1 MDPMERNEAEA
12 HIAAARFSIE
22 AATVDEAR
30 RHRRHSALAHN
41 LSGGRAPTTT
51 WETAN
56 KMEEQTFSLA
66 VNVGDTL
73 LELHTALVRMR
84 DEMRVALAN
93 FQRHGAEGYS
103 TDTTLE
109 TLFPSTT
116 AAMVSLQRSFRQVSS
131 MFSSS
136 IRLVEPLKLMNRVR
150 LSIDE
155 EIHRPLQ
162 CPASD
167 FFERWRAQTA
177 TKLAETKPVVPVTAG
192 IPSLPISRIFDK
204 TRVAAHTTESTS
216 CSACE
221 TYGPENYQESVH
233 VEGNATDTRRA
244 ARQVQ
249 HFR

>member
-1 MDPMERNEAEA
+1 MVSVAMDPMERNEAED

-167 FFERWRAQTA
+167 FFELLLTPRKVLPVPPARRTAPKITRKAYTWKETQQTRDELHAKYNISDSVSPRADVRFLVNARTGAVAPRSA
-177 TKLAETKPVVPVTAG
+177 T
-192 IPSLPISRIFDK
+192 
-204 TRVAAHTTESTS
+204 
-216 CSACE
+216 
-221 TYGPENYQESVH
+221 
-233 VEGNATDTRRA
+233 
-244 ARQVQ
+244 
-249 HFR
+249 